1 MIACVLVPYFAAAVE
16 RRDDPSLAAVPLVIG
31 AAMEDSGKV
40 FAVSAEAARM
50 GVQPGLSLRQ
60 ARALCPHARF
70 VPADQARYRHAF
82 DALLEVLAGFT
93 PLIEPSLVLHSALC
107 WLDLGKLGKP
117 EAAEMSRHIGQTLR
131 EKVRLAPA
139 IGLAAGKFPSYVA
152 AASLEPNKAL
162 ILASGREA
170 AFLAPFPL
178 DVLPVNGEMTR
189 QLRLLGIRTLGQLA
203 ALPAS
208 AVLAQFGVQGQLPH
222 QLARG
227 CDERPVL
234 PRRPQATE
242 SASRQFEAPVADGAV
257 LEAALQ
263 AMAVELAQR
272 LQARSLIAQE
282 LRLILHLEDAAPR
295 RRDEAPR
302 RRDEAPRRR
311 DQAPHKGDN
320 APRRRDEVTREARLV
335 MRRPTG
341 DPGRLARILYELMA
355 RIQVESGITGLEVIL
370 TDMRPATGQ
379 QLDLFV
385 HRTGQESRLRHAL
398 KDLVAR
404 YGAGCFYRVSLIN
417 PEAHLP
423 ERRFRLQEVDAP

>member
-1 MIACVLVPYFAAAVE
+1 MIACVLVPYFAATVE

-40 FAVSAEAARM
+40 FAVSAETARM

-70 VPADQARYRHAF
+70 VPAGQARYRHAF

-139 IGLAAGKFPSYVA
+139 IGMAAGKFPSYVA

-162 ILASGREA
+162 ILTSGREA

-178 DVLPVNGEMTR
+178 DVLPMNGEMTR

-234 PRRPQATE
+234 PCRPQATE

-257 LEAALQ
+257 LEATLQ
-263 AMAVELAQR
+263 AMAVKLAQR
-272 LQARSLIAQE
+272 LQARGLIAQE
-282 LRLILHLEDAAPR
+282 LRLILHLEDEVPR
-295 RRDEAPR
+295 RRDAAPR
-302 RRDEAPRRR
+302 T
-311 DQAPHKGDN
+311 
-320 APRRRDEVTREARLV
+320 RDEVTRETRLV

-341 DPGRLARILYELMA
+341 DPGRLARIFCELMA
-355 RIQVESGITGLEVIL
+355 HIQVETGITGLEVIL
-370 TDMRPATGQ
+370 SDMRPATGQ

-404 YGAGCFYRVSLIN
+404 YGAGCFYQVSLIN

>member
-272 LQARSLIAQE
+272 LQARGLIAQE
-282 LRLILHLEDAAPR
+282 LHLILHLED
-295 RRDEAPR
+295 E
-302 RRDEAPRRR
+302 
-311 DQAPHKGDN
+311 

>member
-1 MIACVLVPYFAAAVE
+1 MIACVLVPYFATAVE

-31 AAMEDSGKV
+31 ALAEASGKV

-70 VPADQARYRHAF
+70 IPADQARYRHAF

-93 PLIEPSLVLHSALC
+93 PLIEPSLDLHSALC
-107 WLDLGKLGKP
+107 WLDLGRLGKP

-139 IGLAAGKFPSYVA
+139 IGLAAGKFSSYVA

-162 ILASGREA
+162 VLTSGREA
-170 AFLAPFPL
+170 AFLAPFSI
-178 DVLPVNGEMTR
+178 DVLPVNGEMAR

-208 AVLAQFGVQGQLPH
+208 AVLAQFGPQGQLPY
-222 QLARG
+222 QLAQG
-227 CDERPVL
+227 CDERPLL

-263 AMAVELAQR
+263 VLAVDLAQR
-272 LQARSLIAQE
+272 LQARGLIAQE
-282 LRLILHLEDAAPR
+282 LRLILHLEDEVPR
-295 RRDEAPR
+295 RRDA
-302 RRDEAPRRR
+302 AS
-311 DQAPHKGDN
+311 HKGDK
-320 APRRRDEVTREARLV
+320 APPRRDEVTREACLV
-335 MRRPTG
+335 LRRPTG
-341 DPGRLARILYELMA
+341 DPKRLARIFCELMG
-355 RIQVESGITGLEVIL
+355 RIQVESGISGLEVIL

-385 HRTGQESRLRHAL
+385 HRTGQESRLCHAL

-423 ERRFRLQEVDAP
+423 ERRFRLREVDAP

>member
-16 RRDDPSLAAVPLVIG
+16 RRDEPSLAAVPLVIG

-60 ARALCPHARF
+60 ARALYPHARF
-70 VPADQARYRHAF
+70 IPADQARYRHAL

-93 PLIEPSLVLHSALC
+93 PLIEPSLDLHSALC
-107 WLDLGKLGKP
+107 WLDMGKLGKP

-152 AASLEPNKAL
+152 AASVEPNKAL

-170 AFLAPFPL
+170 AFLAPFPI
-178 DVLPVNGEMTR
+178 DVMPVNGEMIR

-208 AVLAQFGVQGQLPH
+208 AVLAQFGPQGQLPH

-227 CDERPVL
+227 CDERPLL
-234 PRRPQATE
+234 PYRPQATE
-242 SASRQFEAPVADGAV
+242 SASRQFEGPVADGAV

-263 AMAVELAQR
+263 AIAVDLAQR
-272 LQARSLIAQE
+272 LQARGLIAQE
-282 LRLILHLEDAAPR
+282 LRLILHLEDAVPR
-295 RRDEAPR
+295 RRDA
-302 RRDEAPRRR
+302 AS
-311 DQAPHKGDN
+311 HKGDK
-320 APRRRDEVTREARLV
+320 APCRRDATPRRRDEVTREARLV

-341 DPGRLARILYELMA
+341 DPERLARIFCELMR

-404 YGAGCFYRVSLIN
+404 YGAGCFYQVSLIN

-423 ERRFRLQEVDAP
+423 ERRFRLREVDMP